1 MENEEKKI
9 ERPGL
14 KNLVPF
20 SDMTVERQRE
30 IARMGGIRSQEVR
43 KARKTGR
50 EIVEQLAKMNL
61 NADQIEDALGEY
73 KSILGE
79 DTTAYT
85 VMYAKAFLCANQGD
99 IKAATFIR
107 DTVGDKPDDKI
118 QLETDSITDGDREL
132 LQNVASALLEM
143 GIDVA
148 KQSEDEE
155 R

>member
-1 MENEEKKI
+1 MESEEKKI

-14 KNLVPF
+14 ENLV
-20 SDMTVERQRE
+20 SLATRSTEEVRE
-30 IARMGGIRSQEVR
+30 IARKGGINSGKVR

-61 NADQIEDALGEY
+61 SADQVEDALGEY

-79 DTTAYT
+79 DMTAYT

-155 R
+155 